1 MVRRCPLLCVSYR
14 SPSKRGPPT
23 YTEHITKRLTSGP
36 GSHDGLHREPSTP
49 HRYREGRTEFRRDKS
64 PARPLDREKSPGRV
78 LDSRRERSPGRFG
91 DSTRLHAGSVRTQL
105 APVNKVLQ
113 GGPAGRLGGPVEK
126 ILKCVFCLGKNDFT
140 SPISGNSFNWNCS
153 SLNLCSSIL
162 KTFLFLKFLF
172 KDLNILKNWKHKRL
186 LNEYTHS
193 LNLKLNSALWT
204 FKTSTRAVEPS
215 SLTILFVCLA
225 GVGSVIGVSGPVR
238 RCSSLEVEEK
248 TFGGKPWIHSRAQA
262 HTLAHTH
269 THTHHS
275 GWLSLPHRL
284 YIVQS

>member
-1 MVRRCPLLCVSYR
+1 MEFWFQANSAICCENVKTCLSFLEDDAMVRRCPLLCVSYR

-140 SPISGNSFNWNCS
+140 SPISGNSFLQLELFIFELVLEYFENI
-153 SLNLCSSIL
+153 SIFKIPVQGSEYSKKL
-162 KTFLFLKFLF
+162 K
-172 KDLNILKNWKHKRL
+172 
-186 LNEYTHS
+186 
-193 LNLKLNSALWT
+193 AQ
-204 FKTSTRAVEPS
+204 
-215 SLTILFVCLA
+215 
-225 GVGSVIGVSGPVR
+225 
-238 RCSSLEVEEK
+238 EVVK
-248 TFGGKPWIHSRAQA
+248 
-262 HTLAHTH
+262 
-269 THTHHS
+269 
-275 GWLSLPHRL
+275 
-284 YIVQS
+284 